1 MDIIQIFEL
10 YPTLYIISVG
20 LFGLLV
26 GSFLNVVVYRLPIM
40 MEKGWQNECAE
51 AFDCTPPAQNEPFN
65 LALPASHCPHCQHE
79 ITAVENIPLLSYMV
93 QKGRC
98 KGCKK
103 SISLRYPLVELSSA
117 VLVMMVAMQLGV
129 GWSALAAIILTW
141 GLLTLS
147 LIDFDTQY
155 LFDNLTMPLLWLGI
169 ICNMFGLFTDLQ
181 SSVLGA
187 IVGYLSLWSVSWISK
202 LIRGKE
208 GMGAGDFKLLAM
220 LGAWLGVLSL
230 PLIIFLSSL
239 VGAVVGISMV
249 LFLKQDSQKRIPFGP
264 YLAMAGWISLLWGQD
279 IMGWY
284 LG

>member
-1 MDIIQIFEL
+1 MW
-10 YPTLYIISVG
+10 G
-20 LFGLLV
+20 CWAWWV

-40 MEKGWQNECAE
+40 MEKGWQSECAD
-51 AFDCTPPAQNEPFN
+51 AFDCSPPSQNATFN

-79 ITAVENIPLLSYMV
+79 ITAVENIPLLSYII

-98 KGCKK
+98 KGCQK

-117 VLVMMVAMQLGV
+117 VLVMIVAIQLDI

-155 LFDNLTMPLLWLGI
+155 LFDNMTMPLLWLGI

-187 IVGYLSLWSVSWISK
+187 IVGYLSLWLVSWVFK

-220 LGAWLGVLSL
+220 LGAWLGRFSL
-230 PLIIFLSSL
+230 TFDYFSIL
-239 VGAVVGISMV
+239 VSW
-249 LFLKQDSQKRIPFGP
+249 RNC
-264 YLAMAGWISLLWGQD
+264 
-279 IMGWY
+279 WY
-284 LG
+284 